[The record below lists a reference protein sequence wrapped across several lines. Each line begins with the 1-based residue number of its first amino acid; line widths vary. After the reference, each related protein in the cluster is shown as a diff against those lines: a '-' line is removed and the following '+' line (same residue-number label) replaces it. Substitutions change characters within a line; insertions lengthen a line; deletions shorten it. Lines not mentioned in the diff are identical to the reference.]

1 MQILLGLEV
10 DTQNIS
16 LADEDEW
23 ERQYKIDKGDQ
34 QANNFYRY
42 FFQSILT
49 HQ

>member
-23 ERQYKIDKGDQ
+23 GRQYKIDKGDQ
-34 QANNFYRY
+34 QAAERY
-42 FFQSILT
+42 
-49 HQ
+49 